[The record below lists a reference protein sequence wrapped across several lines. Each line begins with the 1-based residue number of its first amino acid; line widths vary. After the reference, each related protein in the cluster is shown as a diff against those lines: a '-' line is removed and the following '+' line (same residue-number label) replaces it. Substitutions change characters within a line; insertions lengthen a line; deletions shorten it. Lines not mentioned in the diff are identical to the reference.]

1 MRLIVT
7 RPEPEATRTA
17 QALIRLGH
25 EAILSPMLNIVI
37 DAQAPIP
44 DGAFQAV
51 AVTSSNAVRAL
62 AARTDTA
69 VPPASPLYAVGDHTA
84 LEAKRLGFGSVRS
97 AGGTLGDLLALLAD
111 ELAADAGPL
120 LYATGRDQSGDL
132 AGAMRARGFDV
143 ETAILYR
150 AEPAETLTGV
160 ARDTLRADCADGVLL
175 YSARSAEAFARAAQV
190 AALAPLSERTTL
202 FCISNSAAAPVSGLT
217 RGRVIVAAEP
227 NQISLFAAVEA
238 EAAHAP
244 VRS

>member
-37 DAQAPIP
+37 DTQVPIP
-44 DGAFQAV
+44 DRAFQAI

-62 AARTDTA
+62 AARTDEAMPSTT
-69 VPPASPLYAVGDHTA
+69 PIYAVGDHTA
-84 LEAKRLGFGSVRS
+84 LEAKRLGFGAVRS
-97 AGGTLGDLLALLAD
+97 AGGALGDLLSLLAD

-120 LYATGRDQSGDL
+120 LYATGRDRSGDL
-132 AGAMRARGFDV
+132 AGAMQARGFDV
-143 ETAILYR
+143 ETVVLYR
-150 AEPAETLTGV
+150 AEPVETLAGV
-160 ARDTLRADCADGVLL
+160 ARDALCADCADGVLL
-175 YSARSAEAFARAAQV
+175 YSARSAEAFARAAQA

-202 FCISNSAAAPVSGLT
+202 FCISNNAAGPVSGLT
-217 RGRVIVAAEP
+217 RGRVVVAAEP

-238 EAAHAP
+238 EAANAP